1 MNSKDRCKYYLNEYN
16 LDCPFEDNIKRYK
29 KDLIANRNNDYTL
42 YEILINW
49 VPVEDWSE
57 YDEQLVLNITT
68 SGFSY
73 NDVTCDFLNK
83 ILDSMTPLEKREFC
97 VRITYF
103 SQCGDWVPYEW
114 VEKYFKV
121 FNIEDDPDIYE
132 FDRN

>member
-16 LDCPFEDNIKRYK
+16 LDCPFEDNIKRYR
-29 KDLIANRNNDYTL
+29 KDLIANKNNDNTL
-42 YEILINW
+42 YEILINY

-73 NDVTCDFLNK
+73 NDITCDFLCK
-83 ILDSMTPLEKREFC
+83 ILNSMTPLEKREFC
-97 VRITYF
+97 VRTTYF